1 MNVKQETRLS
11 PRYFISL
18 IAIIAC
24 LLITNVS
31 AQEQLQVQD
40 LLNKHKESLGKP
52 EAVAAVNSRIVS
64 GTCKFTARI
73 KAIIQAEGPAVFSS
87 EGTKSLLGFAF
98 GQADYPQENIAYNG
112 KELTAGFVRPG
123 LRSVLG
129 DFLLTHKIVFKEG
142 LISGVLSSAWPLLEA
157 SKRNAKLEYAGEKE
171 IDGRSFYVLKYFPK
185 GGSELEIKLFFD
197 KETFRHVR
205 SEYERFISAPM
216 AGSVDLSAR
225 QRETRYNM
233 VEEYED
239 FQMENGLNLPH
250 TYKLKL
256 SIMSQRETGNFEWMF
271 KLNKFEF
278 NQPIDP
284 KSFNINTN

>member
-1 MNVKQETRLS
+1 MILKPETHLS
-11 PRYFISL
+11 PHYFIPMFV
-18 IAIIAC
+18 II
-24 LLITNVS
+24 LSMLITHIS
-31 AQEQLQVQD
+31 AQELLQVQD
-40 LLNKHKESLGKP
+40 LLNGHKESLGKP
-52 EAVAAVNSRIVS
+52 EAIATINSRIVS
-64 GTCKFTARI
+64 GTCKFTSRI
-73 KAIIQAEGPAVFSS
+73 RSVIQAEGPAVFSS
-87 EGTKSLLGFAF
+87 EGNKSLLGFAF

-142 LISGVLSSAWPLLEA
+142 LISGALSSAWPLLDF
-157 SKRNAKLEYAGEKE
+157 SKRNAKLEYVGEKE

-185 GGSELEIKLFFD
+185 GGSELQIKLFFD

-205 SEYERFISAPM
+205 SEYERFINAPM

-233 VEEYED
+233 VEEYAD

-284 KSFNINTN
+284 KAFNVNTN